1 MMRRLRT
8 AVALAGIATGLL
20 MGLGTPAQAAAPTDR
35 SAVTTVAA
43 PGWWRFGVYYTLD
56 ACQYF
61 GNSLTQSPQFSS
73 YYCSQS
79 VWDTVDQRYYWGLW
93 VYQVA

>member
-20 MGLGTPAQAAAPTDR
+20 MGLGIPAQAAAPADR
-35 SAVTTVAA
+35 SAVTKVAA
-43 PGWWRFGVYYTLD
+43 AGWWRFGVYYTLD

-61 GNSLTQSPQFSS
+61 GNSLTQGPQFSS
-73 YYCSQS
+73 YYCSQT
-79 VWDTVDQRYYWGLW
+79 VWDTVDQKYYWGLW